1 MKPTSTEN
9 WFAALRKARVR
20 TSSKM
25 QMEAVECGAISL
37 AIILAHHGRTVPRS
51 ELRRQCGV
59 SRDGSKASNILAAAA
74 SHGLRAAGFR
84 KQLSELNDIPCPYIL
99 YWNFTHF
106 LVVEGYGRNAVYVND
121 PASGR
126 RRVTPEEFARAWT
139 GIVMVFEPGPD
150 FVRNAP
156 GSTTASLRKRL
167 DGSRGALLMCT
178 LAALLQVIPG
188 IVYPALV
195 QVFLDNVISHGRRE
209 WGYVIVVAILA
220 TAAASIALAQIQKSL
235 LRRLQ
240 QRLST
245 VFSRQFVWHLL
256 HLPAS
261 FYAQRFAGEVSGR
274 VGLNDSVAEV
284 ISSRLASAII
294 DCLVMVIYL
303 FVMLRIN
310 SVLTGIAFF
319 FACMKF
325 GLVLWSGRVRI
336 ERNNRLAH
344 FAGKSSGVALSGLQ
358 SIFTIKAS
366 ALEPEFFDKWSGHF
380 AKLMMV
386 RQWADQVDQAFAT
399 SSALTSLATS
409 MVVLAAGAFRV
420 YAGVLTLGQ
429 LAAFQILVASFLR
442 PVDSLV
448 SLGSMI
454 QMLHTDL
461 ARLDDVLENPQV
473 PAPVTLVTSPA
484 PWPDRY
490 RLEGRVELRDVEFR
504 YDPSGPPVVRN
515 LFLTLRPGERVALV
529 GASGSGKSTIAK
541 LVAGLFEPVSGEIFL
556 DGHPR
561 KEIPREVL
569 TNSIAFVEQNTC
581 LFEGTV
587 TENITLWDETV
598 SGTDVE
604 AASRDAQIDNYIQ
617 TMPLGY
623 RNQLAEGGANLSGG
637 QRQRVELARAMVTN
651 PSILILDEATSALDA
666 ELEYRVR
673 ENLWRRGCA
682 CLIVTHRL
690 GAIRDCNEIIVLDRG
705 TVVERGTHNDLVS
718 TDGVY
723 ARLWEAEESC
733 EWVGV

>member
-1 MKPTSTEN
+1 MKPASTED
-9 WFAALRKARVR
+9 WFAALRKVRVR
-20 TSSKM
+20 TSFMM

-37 AIILAHHGRTVPRS
+37 GIILAYHGRTVPRS

-59 SRDGSKASNILAAAA
+59 SRDGSKASSVLAAAT

-84 KQLSELNDIPCPYIL
+84 KELSGLEGVPCPYIL
-99 YWNFTHF
+99 YWNFNHF
-106 LVVEGYGRNAVYVND
+106 LVVEGYGRKAVYVND

-139 GIVMVFEPGPD
+139 GIVLAFEPGPD
-150 FVRNAP
+150 FVRSAP
-156 GSTTASLRKRL
+156 GSITGSLRKRL

-195 QVFLDNVISHGRRE
+195 QLFLDDVINRGRHE
-209 WGYVIVVAILA
+209 WGFAIVIAILI
-220 TAAASIALAQIQKSL
+220 TAAASVALAQIQKSL
-235 LRRLQ
+235 LRRLH

-261 FYAQRFAGEVSGR
+261 FYAQRFGGEVSGR

-294 DCLVMVIYL
+294 DCLLTAIYL
-303 FVMLRIN
+303 FVMFRID
-310 SVLTGIAFF
+310 SVLTAIAVF
-319 FACMKF
+319 FACLKI

-336 ERNNRLAH
+336 ERNNRLAY

-366 ALEPEFFDKWSGHF
+366 ALEPEFFQKWSGHF

-429 LAAFQILVASFLR
+429 LAAFQILLASFLR

-448 SLGSMI
+448 ALGSLI

-473 PAPVTLVTSPA
+473 PTPTTLATSPA

-490 RLEGRVELRDVEFR
+490 RLQGRVELRDVEFR
-504 YDPSGPPVVRN
+504 YDPSGPPVIRN
-515 LFLTLRPGERVALV
+515 FSLTLRPGEHVALV

-541 LVAGLFEPVSGEIFL
+541 LVAGLFEPASGQIFF
-556 DGHPR
+556 DSQPR
-561 KEIPREVL
+561 KEIPHEVL
-569 TNSIAFVEQNTC
+569 TNSIAFVEQDTW

-587 TENITLWDETV
+587 NENITLWDETV
-598 SGTDVE
+598 SDTE
-604 AASRDAQIDNYIQ
+604 IAAACRDALIDDYIR

-623 RNQLAEGGANLSGG
+623 GSELAERGANLSGG
-637 QRQRVELARAMVTN
+637 QRQRVELARALAIN
-651 PSILILDEATSALDA
+651 ASILILDEATSALDA

-682 CLIVTHRL
+682 CLVVTHRL
-690 GAIRDCNEIIVLDRG
+690 GAIRDCNEIIVLDG
-705 TVVERGTHNDLVS
+705 GAVVERGTHDDLVRA
-718 TDGVY
+718 DGVY